1 MQTTLP
7 RLLPET
13 RQIFCTEHKVS
24 KVHEISAEAENHHV
38 FAFHFVSPALVS
50 LCGSQRAVRVKTSTP
65 SARRCVCTPF
75 SSNQA

>member
-50 LCGSQRAVRVKTSTP
+50 LRLSEGGPCQNIDPERP
-65 SARRCVCTPF
+65 PLCVHTI
-75 SSNQA
+75 